1 MVVQR
6 VDNWNAIYN
15 IAIRYVNKV
24 HIFKADTLSFKTN
37 LSHGREEGYI
47 RRTQST
53 WYQYMIIYIYCA
65 HHLLLTIITT

>member
-1 MVVQR
+1 MTNDVGNPSLVNVFKRLLCYKWWMVVQR

-15 IAIRYVNKV
+15 IAIRYVDKV

-47 RRTQST
+47 RRT
-53 WYQYMIIYIYCA
+53 
-65 HHLLLTIITT
+65 

>member
-37 LSHGREEGYI
+37 LSYGREEGYI
-47 RRTQST
+47 RRT
-53 WYQYMIIYIYCA
+53 
-65 HHLLLTIITT
+65 